1 MSSNWTVV
9 VHKKW
14 SHRSFSLSLSL
25 VGVGDILQSDRRYVC
40 SGVSPSLS
48 LRSRYVVVRVWCV
61 GGGGGALFF
70 FFVFFLSRLFFLLF
84 VQKLDWK
91 KLHEKIFTLIARA
104 LSMTTTTTL
113 KKPTKMIS
121 AAKVVATTWWC
132 VVFALVVVAVSFR
145 EGNDDHFSTTTTKRS
160 NTNRKLLQRENN
172 KRYYYTPTNEETLL
186 PALNSNPSVG
196 SNVMSI
202 EEDDEYDENAYN
214 TNTNNKSEGEEDDK
228 EEEEEEE
235 EFGGGQKDGSK
246 KRSSVLSP
254 SVPPVVVPRT
264 QPSKGI
270 TGTTTTATST
280 TRPDDAYV
288 TLRDGSR
295 KKTTFWYE
303 AARRIGRDER
313 VRRFSAASAKLGM
326 RTGKGLANSHRKA
339 KDTLRKTKM
348 MRDAS
353 DRQVNQAM
361 LGILTVILVVWMVFG
376 MFVIVPARERRR
388 REWAEKVES

>member
-1 MSSNWTVV
+1 
-9 VHKKW
+9 
-14 SHRSFSLSLSL
+14 
-25 VGVGDILQSDRRYVC
+25 
-40 SGVSPSLS
+40 
-48 LRSRYVVVRVWCV
+48 
-61 GGGGGALFF
+61 
-70 FFVFFLSRLFFLLF
+70 
-84 VQKLDWK
+84 
-91 KLHEKIFTLIARA
+91 
-104 LSMTTTTTL
+104 
-113 KKPTKMIS
+113 
-121 AAKVVATTWWC
+121 
-132 VVFALVVVAVSFR
+132 
-145 EGNDDHFSTTTTKRS
+145 
-160 NTNRKLLQRENN
+160 
-172 KRYYYTPTNEETLL
+172 
-186 PALNSNPSVG
+186 
-196 SNVMSI
+196 MSI
-202 EEDDEYDENAYN
+202 EEDEEYDENAYN
-214 TNTNNKSEGEEDDK
+214 NDNNKSEGEDD
-228 EEEEEEE
+228 
-235 EFGGGQKDGSK
+235 DDD

-254 SVPPVVVPRT
+254 SSVVPRT
-264 QPSKGI
+264 TKPSKGI
-270 TGTTTTATST
+270 TGTTTTATSTT

>member
-1 MSSNWTVV
+1 MAVV
-9 VHKKW
+9 VV
-14 SHRSFSLSLSL
+14 L
-25 VGVGDILQSDRRYVC
+25 
-40 SGVSPSLS
+40 
-48 LRSRYVVVRVWCV
+48 VVVV
-61 GGGGGALFF
+61 G
-70 FFVFFLSRLFFLLF
+70 
-84 VQKLDWK
+84 
-91 KLHEKIFTLIARA
+91 
-104 LSMTTTTTL
+104 
-113 KKPTKMIS
+113 
-121 AAKVVATTWWC
+121 ATWC
-132 VVFALVVVAVSFR
+132 VVLAEAV
-145 EGNDDHFSTTTTKRS
+145 DDFFSTTHNT
-160 NTNRKLLQRENN
+160 NTNRKLLQLQSENHHRRR
-172 KRYYYTPTNEETLL
+172 RYYSPTDDDKTLL
-186 PALNSNPSVG
+186 FPALNSNPSVG

-202 EEDDEYDENAYN
+202 EEDDEYDENAY
-214 TNTNNKSEGEEDDK
+214 KSEGEDDDK
-228 EEEEEEE
+228 EEE
-235 EFGGGQKDGSK
+235 FGGRDGSK
-246 KRSSVLSP
+246 RSMVLAP
-254 SVPPVVVPRT
+254 SVPPVLRT
-264 QPSKGI
+264 KPSKG
-270 TGTTTTATST
+270 TTATTTATT

-303 AARRIGRDER
+303 AARRIGRGER

>member
-1 MSSNWTVV
+1 M
-9 VHKKW
+9 
-14 SHRSFSLSLSL
+14 
-25 VGVGDILQSDRRYVC
+25 
-40 SGVSPSLS
+40 
-48 LRSRYVVVRVWCV
+48 
-61 GGGGGALFF
+61 
-70 FFVFFLSRLFFLLF
+70 
-84 VQKLDWK
+84 
-91 KLHEKIFTLIARA
+91 
-104 LSMTTTTTL
+104 
-113 KKPTKMIS
+113 
-121 AAKVVATTWWC
+121 
-132 VVFALVVVAVSFR
+132 
-145 EGNDDHFSTTTTKRS
+145 
-160 NTNRKLLQRENN
+160 
-172 KRYYYTPTNEETLL
+172 

-202 EEDDEYDENAYN
+202 EEDEEYDENAYN
-214 TNTNNKSEGEEDDK
+214 NDNNKSEGEDD
-228 EEEEEEE
+228 
-235 EFGGGQKDGSK
+235 DDD

-254 SVPPVVVPRT
+254 SSVVPRT
-264 QPSKGI
+264 TKPSKGI
-270 TGTTTTATST
+270 TGTTTTATSTT

>member
-1 MSSNWTVV
+1 MTLKPTVV
-9 VHKKW
+9 VAT
-14 SHRSFSLSLSL
+14 
-25 VGVGDILQSDRRYVC
+25 C
-40 SGVSPSLS
+40 
-48 LRSRYVVVRVWCV
+48 VVL
-61 GGGGGALFF
+61 A
-70 FFVFFLSRLFFLLF
+70 
-84 VQKLDWK
+84 
-91 KLHEKIFTLIARA
+91 
-104 LSMTTTTTL
+104 
-113 KKPTKMIS
+113 
-121 AAKVVATTWWC
+121 VVASC
-132 VVFALVVVAVSFR
+132 R
-145 EGNDDHFSTTTTKRS
+145 EGNNAVDFFSAK
-160 NTNRKLLQRENN
+160 NTNRKLLQLKSEN
-172 KRYYYTPTNEETLL
+172 RYYYPTTKDNDTLL

-202 EEDDEYDENAYN
+202 EEDDEYDENAY
-214 TNTNNKSEGEEDDK
+214 KSEREEDDDK
-228 EEEEEEE
+228 EE
-235 EFGGGQKDGSK
+235 FGGRDGSK
-246 KRSSVLSP
+246 SMVLAP
-254 SVPPVVVPRT
+254 LPPVMRIK
-264 QPSKGI
+264 PSKG
-270 TGTTTTATST
+270 TTATTSTST
-280 TRPDDAYV
+280 TRPGDAYV

>member
-1 MSSNWTVV
+1 M
-9 VHKKW
+9 
-14 SHRSFSLSLSL
+14 
-25 VGVGDILQSDRRYVC
+25 
-40 SGVSPSLS
+40 
-48 LRSRYVVVRVWCV
+48 
-61 GGGGGALFF
+61 
-70 FFVFFLSRLFFLLF
+70 
-84 VQKLDWK
+84 
-91 KLHEKIFTLIARA
+91 
-104 LSMTTTTTL
+104 
-113 KKPTKMIS
+113 
-121 AAKVVATTWWC
+121 
-132 VVFALVVVAVSFR
+132 
-145 EGNDDHFSTTTTKRS
+145 
-160 NTNRKLLQRENN
+160 
-172 KRYYYTPTNEETLL
+172 

-202 EEDDEYDENAYN
+202 EEDEEYDENAYN
-214 TNTNNKSEGEEDDK
+214 NDNNKSEGEDD
-228 EEEEEEE
+228 
-235 EFGGGQKDGSK
+235 DDD

-254 SVPPVVVPRT
+254 SSVPPVVVPRT
-264 QPSKGI
+264 TKPSKGI

>member
-1 MSSNWTVV
+1 M
-9 VHKKW
+9 
-14 SHRSFSLSLSL
+14 
-25 VGVGDILQSDRRYVC
+25 
-40 SGVSPSLS
+40 
-48 LRSRYVVVRVWCV
+48 
-61 GGGGGALFF
+61 
-70 FFVFFLSRLFFLLF
+70 
-84 VQKLDWK
+84 
-91 KLHEKIFTLIARA
+91 
-104 LSMTTTTTL
+104 
-113 KKPTKMIS
+113 
-121 AAKVVATTWWC
+121 
-132 VVFALVVVAVSFR
+132 
-145 EGNDDHFSTTTTKRS
+145 
-160 NTNRKLLQRENN
+160 
-172 KRYYYTPTNEETLL
+172 

-214 TNTNNKSEGEEDDK
+214 NKSEGEEGDK
-228 EEEEEEE
+228 EEE
-235 EFGGGQKDGSK
+235 EFGGRDGSK
-246 KRSSVLSP
+246 SMVLAP
-254 SVPPVVVPRT
+254 SLPPVMRT
-264 QPSKGI
+264 KPSKG
-270 TGTTTTATST
+270 TTATISTTT

>member
-1 MSSNWTVV
+1 M
-9 VHKKW
+9 
-14 SHRSFSLSLSL
+14 
-25 VGVGDILQSDRRYVC
+25 
-40 SGVSPSLS
+40 
-48 LRSRYVVVRVWCV
+48 
-61 GGGGGALFF
+61 
-70 FFVFFLSRLFFLLF
+70 
-84 VQKLDWK
+84 
-91 KLHEKIFTLIARA
+91 
-104 LSMTTTTTL
+104 
-113 KKPTKMIS
+113 
-121 AAKVVATTWWC
+121 
-132 VVFALVVVAVSFR
+132 
-145 EGNDDHFSTTTTKRS
+145 
-160 NTNRKLLQRENN
+160 
-172 KRYYYTPTNEETLL
+172 
-186 PALNSNPSVG
+186 
-196 SNVMSI
+196 
-202 EEDDEYDENAYN
+202 
-214 TNTNNKSEGEEDDK
+214 
-228 EEEEEEE
+228 
-235 EFGGGQKDGSK
+235 
-246 KRSSVLSP
+246 VLAP
-254 SVPPVVVPRT
+254 SVPPVLRT
-264 QPSKGI
+264 KPSKG
-270 TGTTTTATST
+270 TTATTTATT

>member
-1 MSSNWTVV
+1 M
-9 VHKKW
+9 
-14 SHRSFSLSLSL
+14 
-25 VGVGDILQSDRRYVC
+25 
-40 SGVSPSLS
+40 
-48 LRSRYVVVRVWCV
+48 
-61 GGGGGALFF
+61 
-70 FFVFFLSRLFFLLF
+70 
-84 VQKLDWK
+84 
-91 KLHEKIFTLIARA
+91 
-104 LSMTTTTTL
+104 
-113 KKPTKMIS
+113 
-121 AAKVVATTWWC
+121 
-132 VVFALVVVAVSFR
+132 
-145 EGNDDHFSTTTTKRS
+145 
-160 NTNRKLLQRENN
+160 
-172 KRYYYTPTNEETLL
+172 

-202 EEDDEYDENAYN
+202 EEDEEYDENAYN
-214 TNTNNKSEGEEDDK
+214 NDNNKSEGEDD
-228 EEEEEEE
+228 
-235 EFGGGQKDGSK
+235 DDD

-254 SVPPVVVPRT
+254 SSVPPVVVPRT
-264 QPSKGI
+264 TKPSKGI
-270 TGTTTTATST
+270 TGTTTTATTT

>member
-1 MSSNWTVV
+1 M
-9 VHKKW
+9 
-14 SHRSFSLSLSL
+14 
-25 VGVGDILQSDRRYVC
+25 
-40 SGVSPSLS
+40 
-48 LRSRYVVVRVWCV
+48 
-61 GGGGGALFF
+61 
-70 FFVFFLSRLFFLLF
+70 
-84 VQKLDWK
+84 
-91 KLHEKIFTLIARA
+91 
-104 LSMTTTTTL
+104 
-113 KKPTKMIS
+113 
-121 AAKVVATTWWC
+121 
-132 VVFALVVVAVSFR
+132 
-145 EGNDDHFSTTTTKRS
+145 
-160 NTNRKLLQRENN
+160 
-172 KRYYYTPTNEETLL
+172 

-202 EEDDEYDENAYN
+202 EEDEEYDENAYN
-214 TNTNNKSEGEEDDK
+214 NDNNKSEGEDD
-228 EEEEEEE
+228 
-235 EFGGGQKDGSK
+235 DDD

-254 SVPPVVVPRT
+254 SSVPPVVVVPRT
-264 QPSKGI
+264 TKPSKGI